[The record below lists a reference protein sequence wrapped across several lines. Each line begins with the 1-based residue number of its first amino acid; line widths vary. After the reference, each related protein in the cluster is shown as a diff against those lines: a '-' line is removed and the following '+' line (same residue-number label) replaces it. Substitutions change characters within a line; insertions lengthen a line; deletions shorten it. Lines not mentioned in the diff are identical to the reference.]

1 MRNNA
6 VLANPGSG
14 ASAKVYSFSKP
25 KQETNKKK
33 GQKSEV
39 YPYQLDDLKR
49 ILNYFAERNAW
60 FRPHPGSIQDDE
72 RKMGGFF

>member
-6 VLANPGSG
+6 VLANPETG

-49 ILNYFAERNAW
+49 TLNYFA
-60 FRPHPGSIQDDE
+60 
-72 RKMGGFF
+72 